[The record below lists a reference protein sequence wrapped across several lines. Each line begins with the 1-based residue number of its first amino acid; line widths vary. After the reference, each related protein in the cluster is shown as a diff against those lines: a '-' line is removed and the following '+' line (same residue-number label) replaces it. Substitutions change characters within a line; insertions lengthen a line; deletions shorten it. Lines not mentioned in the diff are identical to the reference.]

1 MPVRPFKA
9 AVAGACASLL
19 LFGQPVSAAGIG
31 SSGLLPQGMET
42 PSTVVDVTKS
52 KLGAADEVPAEQQTE
67 KLQAELTQ
75 EEMEQWK
82 KVKEQL
88 KQLECLTVLLI
99 VILFIGYWALIYRVK
114 LIFRV

>member
-1 MPVRPFKA
+1 M
-9 AVAGACASLL
+9 
-19 LFGQPVSAAGIG
+19 
-31 SSGLLPQGMET
+31 
-42 PSTVVDVTKS
+42 
-52 KLGAADEVPAEQQTE
+52 PAEQQTE

-88 KQLECLTVLLI
+88 KQLECLTVLVSIQLPLLQSHSAAYSFFALPSLELFCLAFFFLCTQLI